1 MNNIGWKSF
10 ALFALVML
18 LLGLNFGV
26 LAAHSYTSP
35 GLWKETLGF
44 IKLRPLHVTAVV
56 FWILT
61 GATAGL
67 YYAMQQLNLNYSKPL
82 ALIQLTCWMVAISG
96 ILFSYFKGE
105 FGGREYWEYPPI
117 WSLPVLVAWLIM
129 VYQYF
134 KGIRKTDRTAVYI
147 WMWGTGLSFFV
158 FIFLENY
165 LWTIPGFSAD
175 FIRDT
180 TIQWKVN
187 GSLVGC
193 WNQMIYGTSIFMME
207 KMSGDDRPA
216 RSKLAFSM
224 YFLGLFNLM
233 FNWSHHIYTLPT
245 AMYIRYVGYI
255 VSMTEWIIF
264 LRMVWNFRAT
274 FSDTGKQQ
282 YLLSYR
288 FLMAA
293 DFWVFLNLLMALLM
307 SVPAINLYTHGTHIT
322 VAHAMGTTIGINTMI
337 LLGVI
342 AYAIGPTAFSKKQEK
357 WIRRSFNFIQASLLV
372 FWTSLIIAGILKTN
386 WQLSE
391 PGLSY
396 TVIMERSKS
405 IFRVFSYSG
414 SVMMFAF
421 VVIIIIFIRRILTQ
435 KVHS

>member
-1 MNNIGWKSF
+1 
-10 ALFALVML
+10 
-18 LLGLNFGV
+18 
-26 LAAHSYTSP
+26 
-35 GLWKETLGF
+35 
-44 IKLRPLHVTAVV
+44 
-56 FWILT
+56 
-61 GATAGL
+61 
-67 YYAMQQLNLNYSKPL
+67 
-82 ALIQLTCWMVAISG
+82 
-96 ILFSYFKGE
+96 
-105 FGGREYWEYPPI
+105 
-117 WSLPVLVAWLIM
+117 
-129 VYQYF
+129 
-134 KGIRKTDRTAVYI
+134 
-147 WMWGTGLSFFV
+147 
-158 FIFLENY
+158 
-165 LWTIPGFSAD
+165 
-175 FIRDT
+175 
-180 TIQWKVN
+180 
-187 GSLVGC
+187 
-193 WNQMIYGTSIFMME
+193 
-207 KMSGDDRPA
+207 
-216 RSKLAFSM
+216 
-224 YFLGLFNLM
+224 
-233 FNWSHHIYTLPT
+233 
-245 AMYIRYVGYI
+245 MYIRYVGYI

-293 DFWVFLNLLMALLM
+293 DFLVFLNLLMALLM

-435 KVHS
+435 KVHSWIPQNIPDEAGKSIRFPERHEFLSFRTVRSRIYSSGAPFRR